1 MSRQH
6 EGTVTRGVVAGL
18 WGVAAMAGVITTLR
32 RALVP
37 PDHIVKTHP
46 EKVIERARELAGSSG
61 QLDVQTRRRL
71 GDLLHFAFGAL
82 WGVAYASKTARRDI
96 DPLVGGAL
104 TGAALWVAGFCGY
117 MPMLGVQPG
126 AWHWD
131 KRELILTGSAHLAY
145 GTTMAMILRAL
156 QYRARARRVA

>member
-37 PDHIVKTHP
+37 PDHMVTTHP
-46 EKVIERARELAGSSG
+46 EKVIERARQLAGSSG
-61 QLDVQTRRRL
+61 ELDVQTRRRL

-82 WGVAYASKTARRDI
+82 WGVAYATKTGRHDI
-96 DPLVGGAL
+96 DPLIGGPL
-104 TGAALWVAGFCGY
+104 TGAALWAVGFCGY
-117 MPMLGVQPG
+117 MPILGIQPG
-126 AWHWD
+126 PWHWHR
-131 KRELILTGSAHLAY
+131 REFVLTGSAHLAY

-156 QYRARARRVA
+156 QHRSQAPDS